1 MASLSTA
8 VRMHILIGLACYDTP
23 GQVATSVKER
33 FGLVL
38 SRQRIEAYHPERQA
52 GARLKPQWRA
62 VFMEARARFHA
73 EISDIP
79 IAHRAYRL
87 RVLERMAL
95 QAEVMG
101 NYALVCRLLELAAR
115 EAGEE

>member
-1 MASLSTA
+1 
-8 VRMHILIGLACYDTP
+8 MHILIGLACYDTP

-33 FGLVL
+33 FGLAL
-38 SRQRIEAYHPERQA
+38 SRQHIEAYHPERQA
-52 GARLKPQWRA
+52 GSRLKSLWRA
-62 VFMEARARFHA
+62 VFVEARARFHA

-87 RVLERMAL
+87 RALERMAL

-101 NYALVCRLLELAAR
+101 NYGLVCRMLELAAQ
-115 EAGEE
+115 EAGEEGV